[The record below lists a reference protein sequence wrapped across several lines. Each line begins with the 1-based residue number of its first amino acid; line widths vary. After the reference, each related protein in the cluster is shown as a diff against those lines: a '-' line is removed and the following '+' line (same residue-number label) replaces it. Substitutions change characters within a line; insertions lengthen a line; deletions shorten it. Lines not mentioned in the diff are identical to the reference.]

1 MSNPLEIAAKALA
14 DCDEYPDPANHPIY
28 GEYALAV
35 LSALEKAGYRVVARE
50 PTEEMMDAIDHETNY
65 KGSSRRIFK
74 AAHDAAPRYGEPSG

>member
-1 MSNPLEIAAKALA
+1 MSNPLEIVAKELPGLGEFDAYEREQAAR
-14 DCDEYPDPANHPIY
+14 
-28 GEYALAV
+28 AV

-74 AAHDAAPRYGEPSG
+74 AAHDAAPRYGEPSE